1 MSFALIKKTTLRPT
15 TVSVRCES
23 NKRPTLNAKF
33 SAFIEKKKE
42 LDRSRWEK
50 LKEASRVID
59 HIAKSDVK
67 ETVELLKSLAPKQTK
82 STTEDVETEVEETTD
97 ETTTQ

>member
-1 MSFALIKKTTLRPT
+1 MSFALVKKTTLRPT

-23 NKRPTLNAKF
+23 NKHKGFHAKF
-33 SAFIEKKKE
+33 NAFIEKKKE

-59 HIAKSDVK
+59 HIGKSDVK
-67 ETVELLKSLAPKQTK
+67 ETIDILKSLAPKQTK
-82 STTEDVETEVEETTD
+82 TTTEDFETDVEKTTD
-97 ETTTQ
+97 ETTTP